1 MSKFHIYIISHSH
14 NQYEV
19 IGKSITIIV
28 LKIIITIM
36 CVVLFIWLI
45 NDIVYFF
52 LSLDEINGDVEKE
65 EEVALN
71 FIVHD
76 SNV

>member
-14 NQYEV
+14 DQYEV
-19 IGKSITIIV
+19 MGKSITIIV

-36 CVVLFIWLI
+36 CAILFIWPI
-45 NDIVYFF
+45 NDFF
-52 LSLDEINGDVEKE
+52 FFVFVDEINGDVEKE
-65 EEVALN
+65 EEVVLD
-71 FIVHD
+71 FTVHD